1 MIHLFNAIDK
11 TAKTFYYIC
20 VLVIGFGLVYQL
32 MLIEKSILLVHN
44 SVDIQSVMNNIT
56 TDNAV
61 KELVK
66 SRKTIGDKPVGS
78 AE

>member
-1 MIHLFNAIDK
+1 
-11 TAKTFYYIC
+11 
-20 VLVIGFGLVYQL
+20 

-44 SVDIQSVMNNIT
+44 SIDIQSVMNNIT